1 MLVCVGGIL
10 FELLLVYTLPNPDLC
25 SAGTASVTEKPILL
39 NNIADAEA
47 FISGAEVA
55 VIGFFQVCSQ
65 YVPSAS
71 CELYA
76 TLMRA

>member
-1 MLVCVGGIL
+1 MCWGIL

-25 SAGTASVTEKPILL
+25 SAGTASTTEKPILL

-47 FISGAEVA
+47 FTSSAEVA

-65 YVPSAS
+65 HSAVNWQFILPVVS
-71 CELYA
+71 SIA
-76 TLMRA
+76 A